1 MDEIVRQLGELFLG
15 AIPTI
20 LLFLLLYGAYT
31 VLVHKPLE
39 RVLEERRRRT
49 VGAMD
54 DAKAAIARA
63 DAKAAEHEQRLR
75 DARLAI
81 FKAQEARRQKAL
93 EARAEALAQA
103 RAAADAKVKQARGGM
118 EQDVAEAKTRLQTQG
133 ELLAA
138 EVVRAILKPAGLAA
152 GGRP

>member
-1 MDEIVRQLGELFLG
+1 MDDIVRQLGDLFLG

-20 LLFLLLYGAYT
+20 ILFILLYAAYT
-31 VLVHKPLE
+31 LLVHKPME
-39 RVLEERRRRT
+39 RILEERRRRT
-49 VGAMD
+49 VGAME

-75 DARLAI
+75 EAKVTI
-81 FKAQEARRQKAL
+81 YKAQEVRRQKVL
-93 EARAEALAQA
+93 EARAEALALA
-103 RAAADAKVKQARGGM
+103 RKA
-118 EQDVAEAKTRLQTQG
+118 AEARVREARTALEGDVVDAQAQLRAQG

-138 EVVRAILKPAGLAA
+138 EVVRTILKPAEMAA

>member
-1 MDEIVRQLGELFLG
+1 MDEILRQLGDLFLG

-20 LLFLLLYGAYT
+20 LLFLLLYAAYA

-49 VGAMD
+49 LGAMEE
-54 DAKAAIARA
+54 AKAAIARA

-75 DARLAI
+75 EAKVSI
-81 FKAQEARRQKAL
+81 YKAQEARRQKVL
-93 EARAEALAQA
+93 EARGEALAQA
-103 RAAADAKVKQARGGM
+103 RTA
-118 EQDVAEAKTRLQTQG
+118 AEARVRDARAALDRDVTEAQALLRTQG
-133 ELLAA
+133 EVLAA
-138 EVVRAILKPAGLAA
+138 EVVRIVLKPAGMAA

>member
-1 MDEIVRQLGELFLG
+1 MDEILRQLGDLFLG
-15 AIPTI
+15 AVPTI
-20 LLFLLLYGAYT
+20 VLFLLLYAAYT

-49 VGAMD
+49 VGAME

-75 DARLAI
+75 EAKVAI
-81 FKAQEARRQKAL
+81 YKAQEARRRKVL
-93 EARAEALAQA
+93 EARAEALVQA
-103 RAAADAKVKQARGGM
+103 RAG
-118 EQDVAEAKTRLQTQG
+118 AEARVRDARTLLDRDVLDAQAQLRAQG
-133 ELLAA
+133 EVLAA
-138 EVVRAILKPAGLAA
+138 EVVRTVLKPAGMAA

>member
-1 MDEIVRQLGELFLG
+1 MDDILRQLGELLLG

-20 LLFLLLYGAYT
+20 VLFLLLYGAYT

-63 DAKAAEHEQRLR
+63 DAKSVEHEQRLR

-93 EARAEALAQA
+93 EVRAEALAQA
-103 RAAADAKVKQARGGM
+103 RAAADAKVKQARGGLD
-118 EQDVAEAKTRLQTQG
+118 QDVTEAKTHLQAQG

-138 EVVRAILKPAGLAA
+138 EVVRTILKPAVAA

>member
-1 MDEIVRQLGELFLG
+1 MEEILRELGDLLLG
-15 AIPTI
+15 AVPTI
-20 LLFLLLYGAYT
+20 VLFLLLYAAYAA
-31 VLVHKPLE
+31 LVNKPLE

-75 DARLAI
+75 DAKLAI
-81 FKAQEARRQKAL
+81 YKTQEARRQKSL

-103 RAAADAKVKQARGGM
+103 RAAAQTRVREARAALERDA
-118 EQDVAEAKTRLQTQG
+118 AEAQAHLQAQG
-133 ELLAA
+133 DLLAA
-138 EVVRAILKPAGLAA
+138 EVVRTILKPAGMAA

>member
-20 LLFLLLYGAYT
+20 LLFLLLYLAYR

-103 RAAADAKVKQARGGM
+103 RAAADARVKQARGGL
-118 EQDVAEAKTRLQTQG
+118 EQDVAAARTLLQTQG

-138 EVVRAILKPAGLAA
+138 EVVRSILKPAGLAA

>member
-1 MDEIVRQLGELFLG
+1 MDDIVRQLGELFLG

-20 LLFLLLYGAYT
+20 VLFLLLYAAYT
-31 VLVHKPLE
+31 LLVHKPME
-39 RVLEERRRRT
+39 RILEERRRRT
-49 VGAMD
+49 VGAME

-75 DARLAI
+75 EAKIAI
-81 FKAQEARRQKAL
+81 YKAQEVRRQKVL
-93 EARAEALAQA
+93 EARTEALAQA
-103 RAAADAKVKQARGGM
+103 RKA
-118 EQDVAEAKTRLQTQG
+118 AEARVGEARSALERDVVDAQAQLRTQG

-138 EVVRAILKPAGLAA
+138 EVVRTILKPAEMAA

>member
-1 MDEIVRQLGELFLG
+1 MDDILRQLGELFLG

-20 LLFLLLYGAYT
+20 VLFLLLYGAYT

-63 DAKAAEHEQRLR
+63 DAKSVEHEQRLR

-103 RAAADAKVKQARGGM
+103 RAAADAKVKQARGGLD
-118 EQDVAEAKTRLQTQG
+118 QDVTEAKTHLEAQG

-138 EVVRAILKPAGLAA
+138 EVVRTILKPAVAA

>member
-1 MDEIVRQLGELFLG
+1 MDEILRQLGDLFLG

-20 LLFLLLYGAYT
+20 LLFLLLYAAYA

-49 VGAMD
+49 LGAMEE
-54 DAKAAIARA
+54 AKAAIARA

-75 DARLAI
+75 EAKVSI
-81 FKAQEARRQKAL
+81 YKAQEARRQKVL
-93 EARAEALAQA
+93 EARGEALAQA
-103 RAAADAKVKQARGGM
+103 RTA
-118 EQDVAEAKTRLQTQG
+118 AEARVRDARAALDRDVTEAQALLRTQG
-133 ELLAA
+133 EVLAA
-138 EVVRAILKPAGLAA
+138 EVVRIVLKPAGTAA

>member
-1 MDEIVRQLGELFLG
+1 MDDILRQLGELLLG

-20 LLFLLLYGAYT
+20 VLFLFLYGAYT

-54 DAKAAIARA
+54 EAKAAIARA
-63 DAKAAEHEQRLR
+63 AAKAAEHEQRLR
-75 DARLAI
+75 EAKLAI

-103 RAAADAKVKQARGGM
+103 RAAADAKVKQARGGLQ
-118 EQDVAEAKTRLQTQG
+118 QDVVEAKARLQTQG
-133 ELLAA
+133 EGLAA
-138 EVVRAILKPAGLAA
+138 EVVRIILKPAGLAA

>member
-1 MDEIVRQLGELFLG
+1 MDEILRQLGELLLG

-20 LLFLLLYGAYT
+20 LIFLLLYACYT

-39 RVLEERRRRT
+39 KVLEERRRRT

-54 DAKAAIARA
+54 DAKAAIGRA
-63 DAKAAEHEQRLR
+63 DARAAEHEQRLR
-75 DARLAI
+75 EAKLAI
-81 FKAQEARRQKAL
+81 YKAQEVRRQKVL
-93 EARAEALAQA
+93 QARGEALAQA
-103 RAAADAKVKQARGGM
+103 RKAAEARVKEARTGLESDVAQARAQL
-118 EQDVAEAKTRLQTQG
+118 ETQG

-138 EVVRAILKPAGLAA
+138 EVVRTILKPAGMAA

>member
-1 MDEIVRQLGELFLG
+1 MEEILRQLGDLLLG

-20 LLFLLLYGAYT
+20 LLFVLLFAAYT

-39 RVLEERRRRT
+39 RVLAERRRRT

-75 DARLAI
+75 EAKIAI
-81 FKAQEARRQKAL
+81 YKAQEVRRQKVL
-93 EARAEALAQA
+93 EARGEALTQA
-103 RAAADAKVKQARGGM
+103 RAAAGARVREARAGL
-118 EQDVAEAKTRLQTQG
+118 ERDVAEAQAYLRAQG

-138 EVVRAILKPAGLAA
+138 EVVRTVLKPAGIAA

>member
-1 MDEIVRQLGELFLG
+1 MDEILRQLGELFLG

-20 LLFLLLYGAYT
+20 VIFLLLYAAYT

-39 RVLEERRRRT
+39 RVLEERRQRT

-75 DARLAI
+75 DARLVI

-103 RAAADAKVKQARGGM
+103 RSAADAKVKQARGGL
-118 EQDVAEAKTRLQTQG
+118 EQDVAEAKARLQTQG
-133 ELLAA
+133 EMLAA
-138 EVVRAILKPAGLAA
+138 EVVRSILKPAVAA